1 MARDIARRV
10 WMVAT
15 AVVFVYTAVLT
26 VRNLITLVK
35 VNRGAAILEEQCR
48 LYASRIHEDS
58 TMLERLTYDEHL
70 EYYARERYHMQR
82 EGESVFVVE

>member
-1 MARDIARRV
+1 MAREIGRKV

-35 VNRGAAILEEQCR
+35 VNRGATILEQQCR
-48 LYASRIHEDS
+48 LYSSRIHEDS
-58 TMLERLTYDEHL
+58 TMLARLKYDEYL
-70 EYYARERYHMQR
+70 EEYARERYHMQR